1 MMLVQ
6 RLQSYERLLKR
17 MLTLLLSCSTLAV
30 DDASFTWP
38 SGCTG
43 RTGYQ
48 TEYQSSCPC
57 TATGTFFVPTG
68 VTTIPPAAFA
78 WCTRIT
84 SVTGMADVTSIK
96 ESAFAYSGLNN
107 IHWPAGAT
115 DVPGWAFDEA
125 KTLSKITGL
134 DAVTN
139 VGGWA
144 FFGINNLP
152 HVYLP
157 ANCIVGSSAFE
168 NTGGHTVG
176 THLFYGT
183 HAPPPPPP
191 PHPPKAP
198 PASSPPPSSPSTPPS
213 SPSPVSTPPLP
224 TSPPSPPPPPQ
235 RPLDTGDQRL
245 EVVLLVSAGACIA
258 LVVTATI
265 IVVIARR
272 RIRSRAFAR
281 HPGPGAEM
289 GRPVVESHPVVA
301 PDGDVSLATKSV
313 S

>member
-38 SGCTG
+38 SGCANE
-43 RTGYQ
+43 TGYQ
-48 TEYQSSCPC
+48 LDYQTNCPC
-57 TATGTFFVPTG
+57 TTTGTFFVPTG

>member
-1 MMLVQ
+1 MLAQ
-6 RLQSYERLLKR
+6 RLRNDERLSKR
-17 MLTLLLSCSTLAV
+17 MLTLLLSCSTLAA
-30 DDASFTWP
+30 DDSFTWP

-43 RTGYQ
+43 ETGYQ
-48 TEYQSSCPC
+48 THYQSNCPC

-78 WCTRIT
+78 WCTGIT

-107 IHWPAGAT
+107 IHWPAAAT
-115 DVPGWAFDEA
+115 EVPGWAFDEA
-125 KTLSKITGL
+125 KTLRKITGL

-144 FFGINNLP
+144 FNGITNLP

-157 ANCIVGSSAFE
+157 ANCTVGSSAFE

-176 THLFYGT
+176 NHIFYGT
-183 HAPPPPPP
+183 HTPPPSPPP
-191 PHPPKAP
+191 RPPTAP
-198 PASSPPPSSPSTPPS
+198 PAPPSSPSTPPS
-213 SPSPVSTPPLP
+213 PPSPVSTPPLP

-235 RPLDTGDQRL
+235 RPLDTSDQRL
-245 EVVLLVSAGACIA
+245 EAVLLVSAGACIA
-258 LVVTATI
+258 LVVAATI

-272 RIRSRAFAR
+272 RCRSRAFAR
-281 HPGPGAEM
+281 HPGSGAEM